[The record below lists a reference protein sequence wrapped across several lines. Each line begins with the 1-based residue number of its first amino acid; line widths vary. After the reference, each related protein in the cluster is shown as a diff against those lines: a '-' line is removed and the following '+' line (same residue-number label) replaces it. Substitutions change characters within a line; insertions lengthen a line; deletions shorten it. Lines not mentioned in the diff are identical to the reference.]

1 VSIGAQQQ
9 DGAGDV
15 VTGAARSRRFA
26 HSFGG
31 VVSRFTV
38 TIRYHGVDAEH
49 SRYACVQ
56 DAQAVARQ
64 LAADGQRVRVARE
77 VER

>member
-1 VSIGAQQQ
+1 VTRYTVS
-9 DGAGDV
+9 
-15 VTGAARSRRFA
+15 
-26 HSFGG
+26 
-31 VVSRFTV
+31 
-38 TIRYHGVDAEH
+38 IRYHGADAEH
-49 SRYACVQ
+49 SRYALVD